1 MYRNPIVTIDT
12 VTFCWKGEDLL
23 VLLEQR
29 AKEPFEGAWAVP
41 GGFIHT
47 DEDDTLASGRDRI
60 LKEKVGFLP
69 NYMEQVAAIGSRERD
84 PREWSVS
91 IVYLCIL
98 SQDNPAL
105 TAPLAENLQL
115 AKVSDVINGNIKLA
129 FDHRLVVK
137 RAYDELAIKTAN
149 SSIPLLFMPA
159 IFTLPMIMA
168 LHKEILGHMPNKMSL
183 YKRYQHS
190 DILSEVAGYKIA
202 LGGRSKS
209 QAYTTRNTEPMLFG
223 GMLGTG

>member
-1 MYRNPIVTIDT
+1 MYRNPIVTIDA
-12 VTFCWKGEDLL
+12 VTFCWKNEGLL

-29 AKEPFEGAWAVP
+29 AKEPFEGELAVP

-69 NYMEQVAAIGSRERD
+69 NYMEQVAAVGSRKRD
-84 PREWSVS
+84 PRDWSVS

-98 SQDNPAL
+98 GQDNPAL
-105 TAPLAENLQL
+105 KALPENLQL
-115 AKVSDVINGNIKLA
+115 ANVGDVINGNIKLA
-129 FDHRLVVK
+129 FDHRMVVK
-137 RAYDELAIKTAN
+137 RAYEELVIKTGN

-159 IFTLPMIMA
+159 IFTLPMIMS
-168 LHKEILGHMPNKMSL
+168 LHLQILGRMPNKMSL

-190 DILSEVAGYKIA
+190 DILTEVEGYKIA